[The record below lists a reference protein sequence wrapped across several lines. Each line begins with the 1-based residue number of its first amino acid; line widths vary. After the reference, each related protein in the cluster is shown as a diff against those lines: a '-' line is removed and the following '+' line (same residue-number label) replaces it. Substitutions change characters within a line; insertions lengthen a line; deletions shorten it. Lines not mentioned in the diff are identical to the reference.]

1 MKIKSKKQFKEVIDS
16 AFETMRTRDEA
27 KACYDFSR
35 EEYKNAELELCTY
48 AAANPDVFEGRDGV
62 SGWGAT
68 DTVEYT
74 MTGGSTVD
82 RADGGKL
89 TDVEFLKKLP
99 KRYVRAKLE
108 LNKAKIKAD
117 GLDDGALAGLG
128 LVRVATMGMKLKPR
142 ERQVA

>member
-1 MKIKSKKQFKEVIDS
+1 MSKIKSKKQFKEGINS
-16 AFETMRTRDEA
+16 AYETMRTRDEA

-35 EEYKNAELELCTY
+35 DEYKLAEAELCEY

-62 SGWGAT
+62 SGWGST

-74 MTGGSTVD
+74 MTGGTTVE
-82 RADGGKL
+82 RVDGGRL
-89 TDVEFLKKLP
+89 NDPDFLKSLP

-117 GLDDGALAGLG
+117 GLDADTLEKFGL
-128 LVRVATMGMKLKPR
+128 RRIATLGMKLVPIAKNN
-142 ERQVA
+142 